1 MTLNDIFGNPF
12 QKEKNGLMQYKTVD
26 EFDKCYEN
34 LRLKQMDIEKKYTT
48 RKEQNLLHISRNIN
62 LIKPRKIRANWQ

>member
-1 MTLNDIFGNPF
+1 MTLNDIFGNPLK
-12 QKEKNGLMQYKTVD
+12 KEKNGLMQYKTVD

-48 RKEQNLLHISRNIN
+48 RN
-62 LIKPRKIRANWQ
+62 